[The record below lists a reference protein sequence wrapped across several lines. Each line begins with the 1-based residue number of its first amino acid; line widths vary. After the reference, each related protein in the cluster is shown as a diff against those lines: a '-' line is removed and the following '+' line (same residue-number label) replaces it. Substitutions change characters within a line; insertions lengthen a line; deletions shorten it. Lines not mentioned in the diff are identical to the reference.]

1 MPKFELPIET
11 PQPKRNRGLERLL
24 SISAIVFC
32 GLFFVCAGCCFFS
45 FLLFRP
51 QVVETTEGAETAA
64 SMITEWKIP
73 ESFEGK
79 SGVTM
84 DNMVM
89 RIDIA
94 RFVHR
99 DGRGILIVGQIHLKM
114 LPYSQQQSQVK
125 DFMEKISPEL
135 KMIELDEH
143 ASRTLVIRGVPSQF
157 ESGLGEDRAST
168 TKYRQVTGNFR
179 GKLDNAVLIL
189 QCEEGFITE
198 QEIDDFLNSI
208 K

>member
-1 MPKFELPIET
+1 MPKSELPIET
-11 PQPKRNRGLERLL
+11 PPPTRHRGFERLI

-32 GLFFVCAGCCFFS
+32 GLFFVCAGCCFLTF
-45 FLLFRP
+45 FLFRP
-51 QVVETTEGAETAA
+51 QVVDTTEGAEAAA
-64 SMITEWKIP
+64 SMITDWKIP
-73 ESFEGK
+73 ETFEGK

-84 DNMVM
+84 DNMLM

-99 DGRGILIVGQIHLKM
+99 EGRGILIVGQLHSKLM
-114 LPYSQQQSQVK
+114 PYIQQQAQLQ
-125 DFMEKISPEL
+125 DFLEKIAPEL
-135 KMIELDEH
+135 KMIDLNDH
-143 ASRTLVIRGVPSQF
+143 TTRTLVIRGVPSQF
-157 ESGLGEDRAST
+157 ETGLGEDRAST
-168 TKYRQVTGNFR
+168 TKYRQVTGHFR

-189 QCEEGFITE
+189 QCEEGFISE

>member
-11 PQPKRNRGLERLL
+11 PPPTRYRGFERLI

-32 GLFFVCAGCCFFS
+32 GLFFVCAGCCFISF
-45 FLLFRP
+45 FLLRP
-51 QVVETTEGAETAA
+51 QVTDTTEGAEAAA
-64 SMITEWKIP
+64 SMITDWKIP
-73 ESFEGK
+73 ETFEGK

-99 DGRGILIVGQIHLKM
+99 EGRGILIVGQMHLKTF
-114 LPYSQQQSQVK
+114 PYSQQQSQLQ

-135 KMIELDEH
+135 KMIDLNEH
-143 ASRTLVIRGVPSQF
+143 VTRTLVIRGVPSQF
-157 ESGLGEDRAST
+157 DIGLGEDRAST
-168 TKYRQVTGNFR
+168 TKYRQVTGKFR
-179 GKLDNAVLIL
+179 GKLDDSVLIL
-189 QCEEGFITE
+189 QCEEGFFTE

-208 K
+208 R

>member
-1 MPKFELPIET
+1 MPKSELPIET
-11 PQPKRNRGLERLL
+11 PPPTRHRGFERLI

-32 GLFFVCAGCCFFS
+32 GLFFVCAGCCFLTF
-45 FLLFRP
+45 FLFRP
-51 QVVETTEGAETAA
+51 QVVDTTEGAEAAA
-64 SMITEWKIP
+64 SMITDWKIP
-73 ESFEGK
+73 ETFEGK

-84 DNMVM
+84 DNMLM

-99 DGRGILIVGQIHLKM
+99 EGRGILIVGQLHSKLM
-114 LPYSQQQSQVK
+114 PYIQQQAQLQ
-125 DFMEKISPEL
+125 DFIEKIAPEL
-135 KMIELDEH
+135 KMIDLNDH
-143 ASRTLVIRGVPSQF
+143 TTRTLVIRGVPSQF
-157 ESGLGEDRAST
+157 ETGLGEDRAST
-168 TKYRQVTGNFR
+168 TKYRQVTGHFR

-189 QCEEGFITE
+189 QCEEGFISE

>member
-1 MPKFELPIET
+1 MPKSELPIET
-11 PQPKRNRGLERLL
+11 PPPTRHRGFERLI

-32 GLFFVCAGCCFFS
+32 GLFFVCAGCCFLTF
-45 FLLFRP
+45 FLFRP
-51 QVVETTEGAETAA
+51 QVVDTTEGAEAAA
-64 SMITEWKIP
+64 SMITDWKIP
-73 ESFEGK
+73 ETFEGK

-84 DNMVM
+84 DNMLM

-99 DGRGILIVGQIHLKM
+99 EGRGILIVGQLHSKLM
-114 LPYSQQQSQVK
+114 PYIQQQAQLQ
-125 DFMEKISPEL
+125 DFIEKIAPEL
-135 KMIELDEH
+135 KMIDLNDH
-143 ASRTLVIRGVPSQF
+143 TTRTLVIRGVPSQF
-157 ESGLGEDRAST
+157 ETGLGEDRAST
-168 TKYRQVTGNFR
+168 TKYREVTGHFR